1 MMCKITSRILTN
13 LEQELALNIEDE
25 SSFALILND
34 GSVYHG
40 GVDDIV
46 SSSLREYAERHFGKV
61 KR

>member
-1 MMCKITSRILTN
+1 V
-13 LEQELALNIEDE
+13 EQELALNIEDE

-46 SSSLREYAERHFGKV
+46 SSSFREYAERHFSKV
-61 KR
+61 RR